1 MEITYYDNEPEKG
14 GEKIPLHKHIK
25 STGLDKLFNP
35 THDFEKLKEFRLNQF
50 ESKKVILKKERD
62 FEEIKTNEN
71 DFKIFYK
78 LWLEH
83 ELEVIKMWLSDS
95 YPNGIKKKIKNSKS
109 NQVEIIKY
117 KNFIENELF
126 VNFDKHNM
134 KTETSN
140 IDNSIVHPFTIT
152 ENFELFK
159 FFIERWKEP
168 NTERSKFTYFFDYFK
183 AEKKEIFSQKQFFE
197 FVSEFVKI
205 KISNKRQ
212 ANAINN
218 SKNDYLQ

>member
-50 ESKKVILKKERD
+50 ESKKVIISPFRKLAIKEGKKERD

-117 KNFIENELF
+117 KN
-126 VNFDKHNM
+126 
-134 KTETSN
+134 
-140 IDNSIVHPFTIT
+140 
-152 ENFELFK
+152 
-159 FFIERWKEP
+159 
-168 NTERSKFTYFFDYFK
+168 YF
-183 AEKKEIFSQKQFFE
+183 
-197 FVSEFVKI
+197 
-205 KISNKRQ
+205 
-212 ANAINN
+212 
-218 SKNDYLQ
+218 